1 LISCS
6 EDMSEQ
12 NCGKV
17 EDLAEA
23 LKIAATIRKIT
34 VTITP
39 VKPKPLLERF
49 MSVSYYF
56 YFYFLILYY
65 TFLFTLI

>member
-1 LISCS
+1 
-6 EDMSEQ
+6 MSEQ

-56 YFYFLILYY
+56 YLLILYY